1 MRPRVDSHHNYETT
15 IAYYWRSGYIQV
27 CISTFKS
34 MHTRGAYMYIKHLED
49 ILTHQYLAV
58 YWLTELVDYEQT
70 LH

>member
-1 MRPRVDSHHNYETT
+1 
-15 IAYYWRSGYIQV
+15 
-27 CISTFKS
+27 